1 MKSFQVKT
9 IVKEVLADDL
19 TPVAVYQ
26 TLRDHFAVSG
36 IMESNDMRSVENCYS
51 FVLAEPIAG
60 CQMRGTDFT
69 CVYPDGTKDVAQIKS
84 PEDLFVRFNDYM
96 KLYDQSSSAANR
108 NFQGVFGYSNFE
120 TCRYYDA
127 FAFPRLDIQQVNG
140 QPELR
145 FDLYRYVLAFNHLTD
160 RLYICCNVVQGEDE
174 AQIARAFE
182 KLNSLILSRRVPKYP
197 FKMREEET
205 ADCSADAFMA
215 MVDAGRR
222 HCLRGDVFQIVLSR
236 AFQQRYEGDDFK
248 VYRALRSINPSPY
261 LFYFNYEQFRLFG
274 SSPESQLIIQ
284 DRKATIH
291 PIAGTYKRTGRDLED
306 AKLAQQLL
314 DDPKENAEHV
324 MLVDL
329 ARNDVGRQA
338 EHVEVSSYKEIKY
351 YSHVIHLVSQV
362 DGILPPDYNPLKVFG
377 ATFPAG
383 TLSGA
388 PKIKAVELIGKYE
401 KTKRGSYGGAIGF
414 IGFNGD
420 VNTAIIIRSFKSE
433 NYTLH
438 YRAGAGV
445 VIDSVPANELAEVDN
460 KIAALRKA
468 IQMAEKI

>member
-1 MKSFQVKT
+1 MKKYQIQTK
-9 IVKEVLADDL
+9 VKEALADDL

-60 CQMRGTDFT
+60 CHMKHQKLT
-69 CVYPDGTKDVAQIKS
+69 CDYPGGDKACFDIDS
-84 PEDLFVRFNDYM
+84 PEVLYQQFNEYM
-96 KLYDQSSSAANR
+96 EMYDQLPSEANR
-108 NFQGVFGYSNFE
+108 NFHGLFGYSNFE
-120 TCRYYDA
+120 ACRYFDA
-127 FAFPRLDIQQVNG
+127 FDFSRMDDQDDTDL
-140 QPELR
+140 PEMR

-160 RLYICCNVVQGEDE
+160 RLYICCNFIEGENEQAVD
-174 AQIARAFE
+174 RGFE
-182 KLNSLILSRRVPKYP
+182 KLVSLIQSRRVQRYP
-197 FKMREEET
+197 FKIKGEEMS
-205 ADCSADAFMA
+205 DCSADAYMA

-236 AFQQRYEGDDFK
+236 AFQQSYEGDDFK

-261 LFYFNYEQFRLFG
+261 LFYFHYEQFRLFG

-291 PIAGTYKRTGRDLED
+291 PIAGTYKRTGRDSED
-306 AKLAQQLL
+306 AVLAKQLL

-329 ARNDVGRQA
+329 ARNDIGRQA
-338 EHVEVSSYKEIKY
+338 ENVEVSSYKEVKY

-362 DGILPPDYNPLKVFG
+362 DGSLPEGYNPLEVFG
-377 ATFPAG
+377 STFPAG

-388 PKIKAVELIGKYE
+388 PKIKAVQLIGKYE
-401 KTKRGSYGGAIGF
+401 KTKRGTYGGAIGF

-420 VNTAIIIRSFKSE
+420 VNTAIVIRSFRSQD
-433 NYTLH
+433 YTLH
-438 YRAGAGV
+438 YRAGAGI
-445 VIDSVPANELAEVDN
+445 VIDSVPKNELLEVDN

-468 IQMAEKI
+468 IQMAEQI